1 MNTKRIAT
9 TFAIVASFAV
19 IFGTLTSCAGSG
31 PVAKA
36 NPKMQT
42 EQDQSQWQNM
52 HETTASID
60 VQVVNYKDPI

>member
-1 MNTKRIAT
+1 MNTKKIAT

-31 PVAKA
+31 PVANT
-36 NPKMQT
+36 NPRMQS
-42 EQDQSQWQNM
+42 EQEQSQWQNI